1 MKITL
6 AVILL
11 AAVSNAARSE
21 RKSQEKNEEKQE
33 KRGLIEGNSGVDKR
47 APLLPTVPPSSG
59 VEYANTKQSLPDK
72 SPPQQI
78 YATPQ
83 PQISKISDFLTG
95 QGASFPSAIA
105 SHLYS
110 PVSVYNPKYENPT
123 TYEVSAPVPSQLA
136 YTEHQQTVPSA
147 NSLQFSQKPQ
157 KLSNYLQSQAQSAF
171 EQQNLGYEPI
181 IHQVPNNAINNNF
194 QPVQYNQALQG
205 QVEQQQL
212 HYVQGQSIQIIP
224 RNVQQHPILIKKQR
238 PEQRDIKNIPAPAQ
252 IFNKQNLQQVYNDKP
267 QKALSF
273 ASFTYNPSSQP
284 AQPSYDQTQN
294 QQLYTQSQQSHVQ
307 QQQLQPQQLQT
318 QQLQPQQLQQQYQP
332 QQYQSRGQTYEQIPY
347 QLQQQAQL
355 SEIPYQQIPQQ
366 IQYQSPQ
373 ALQYQPQAQVQYQDN
388 QAQLYQQLQQQLLQ
402 AQLPQQQQQYYQLQQ
417 PQPQYFDKPEQTSQQ
432 TFVDQQYIK
441 QAPIQAQFNEQLPQQ
456 QPQSLSYKQA
466 VPAQA
471 ALPVLPTFPP
481 VQYFGKFAHSVF
493 GNSQH

>member
-1 MKITL
+1 MFSFNL
-6 AVILL
+6 
-11 AAVSNAARSE
+11 
-21 RKSQEKNEEKQE
+21 
-33 KRGLIEGNSGVDKR
+33 
-47 APLLPTVPPSSG
+47 
-59 VEYANTKQSLPDK
+59 
-72 SPPQQI
+72 QQI

-95 QGASFPSAIA
+95 HGATFPSAIA

-110 PVSVYNPKYENPT
+110 PVSVYNPKFENPT

-136 YTEHQQTVPSA
+136 YTEHQQSVPSA
-147 NSLQFSQKPQ
+147 NSLHFSPKPQ
-157 KLSNYLQSQAQSAF
+157 KLSNYVQSQEQPAF

-194 QPVQYNQALQG
+194 QPVQYNQALPG

-212 HYVQGQSIQIIP
+212 HFVQGQSIQIIP
-224 RNVQQHPILIKKQR
+224 KNIQQHPILIKKHR
-238 PEQRDIKNIPAPAQ
+238 PEQRDIKSEPVPAQ
-252 IFNKQNLQQVYNDKP
+252 IFNKQNLQQVYNDKS

-284 AQPSYDQTQN
+284 AQPSYDQIQN
-294 QQLYTQSQQSHVQ
+294 QQLYTQSQQTHVQ
-307 QQQLQPQQLQT
+307 QQQFQPQP
-318 QQLQPQQLQQQYQP
+318 QPQPQP
-332 QQYQSRGQTYEQIPY
+332 QQYQNRGQTYEQIPY

-366 IQYQSPQ
+366 IQHQPSQ
-373 ALQYQPQAQVQYQDN
+373 ALQYQPQAQVHYQDN

-402 AQLPQQQQQYYQLQQ
+402 SQLPQQQQQYYQLQQ
-417 PQPQYFDKPEQTSQQ
+417 PQPQPQPQYFEKPEQAAQQ

-441 QAPIQAQFNEQLPQQ
+441 QSPIQAQFNEQLPQQ

-466 VPAQA
+466 VPAHSS
-471 ALPVLPTFPP
+471 LPVLPTFPP
-481 VQYFGKFAHSVF
+481 VQYFGKFAQSVF